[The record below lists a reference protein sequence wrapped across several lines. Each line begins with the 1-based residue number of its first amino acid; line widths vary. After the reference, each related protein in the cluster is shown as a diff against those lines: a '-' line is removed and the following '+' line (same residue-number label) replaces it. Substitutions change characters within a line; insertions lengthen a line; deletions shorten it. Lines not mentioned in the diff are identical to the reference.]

1 MKVEGSTGD
10 KGAVTLA
17 AEQSVLR
24 LPVVTTMILALAA
37 LVFPSPS
44 LNFWLIYDRQA
55 IGRGEVWRLLSGNF
69 VHLSAMHFILDML
82 AMGIV
87 GWAIE
92 RRAYR
97 GFGWLTL
104 GVATAIGLGLYFFQ
118 PGIARYGGLSGLVIG
133 AVVFLGLNGLSEGGV
148 WRCIC
153 ALLLGGVVTKLAFE
167 SLCAEILFVRG
178 YFVAC
183 PVSHI
188 IGGSA
193 AVCLWLFQNAGEKLG
208 KDPRSTGSCRP
219 E

>member
-1 MKVEGSTGD
+1 
-10 KGAVTLA
+10 
-17 AEQSVLR
+17 
-24 LPVVTTMILALAA
+24 
-37 LVFPSPS
+37 
-44 LNFWLIYDRQA
+44 
-55 IGRGEVWRLLSGNF
+55 
-69 VHLSAMHFILDML
+69 
-82 AMGIV
+82 
-87 GWAIE
+87 
-92 RRAYR
+92 
-97 GFGWLTL
+97 L

-208 KDPRSTGSCRP
+208 KDTRSTGSCRP

>member
-17 AEQSVLR
+17 AEQNVLR
-24 LPVVTTMILALAA
+24 LPVVTTTILALAA
-37 LVFPSPS
+37 LVFPFPS

-69 VHLSAMHFILDML
+69 VHLSAMHFILDMI

-97 GFGWLTL
+97 GFGCLIL
-104 GVATAIGLGLYFFQ
+104 GITTAIGLGLYIFE
-118 PGIARYGGLSGLVIG
+118 PGIAHYGGLSGLVIG
-133 AVVFLGLNGLSEGGV
+133 AVVFLGLNGLSEGGG
-148 WRCIC
+148 WRWVC
-153 ALLLGGVVTKLAFE
+153 ALLLGGVVAKLTFE
-167 SLCAEILFVRG
+167 SLRAETLFVRG
-178 YFVAC
+178 HFVAC